1 MESTSKSKK
10 AIEELVSNLGTNAGF
25 MIGEVRAFLRKATVI
40 SGAVSQEAVPLKAQF
55 DNAVD
60 QAAKVMAQTG
70 KLSKEDIQR
79 AADKIKD
86 SYELFQ
92 QEKDQEWDAFLKE
105 MGNQI
110 QKAKNVDQEVFKQ
123 SVEQAKKKMQEHL
136 ASVQGF
142 GEDQKQVIAAYTDD
156 MSSKATGMWQRLKSN
171 LEEGG
176 DKIHRAIEAAA
187 AELKK

>member
-10 AIEELVSNLGTNAGF
+10 AIEELVSNLGTNAEF
-25 MIGEVRAFLRKATVI
+25 MIGEVRAFLRKATTI
-40 SGAVSQEAVPLKAQF
+40 SGAAAQEAVPLKAQF

-79 AADKIKD
+79 ATDKIKD

-142 GEDQKQVIAAYTDD
+142 GEEQKQVIAAYTDD